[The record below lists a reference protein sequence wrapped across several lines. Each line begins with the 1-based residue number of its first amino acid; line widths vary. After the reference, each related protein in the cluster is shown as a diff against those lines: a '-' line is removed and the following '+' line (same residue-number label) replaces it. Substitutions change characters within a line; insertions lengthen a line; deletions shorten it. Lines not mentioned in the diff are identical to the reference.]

1 MPPQYLTDGDILP
14 RNKWCI
20 RLKTGFRSFLNLFW
34 SILRFQLYFIE
45 LSLIFTESEN
55 SFIHLGLAM
64 LAIPVPFV
72 VSMLLGLLA
81 ISLYAKLSQ
90 QGKVASMFLGL
101 CAMTTAMVGLRWTF
115 GFSIFSIA
123 QPILASI
130 IPVAAWYA
138 FAHANRDLGTLPI
151 KHFVAPLFVVI
162 SAVSQPWLALP
173 LDVLLTLI
181 YACYGV
187 ALIRFSSRE
196 TALINVSLGNW
207 EGVKKAENIAG
218 WMLIFS
224 ACVDTLM
231 SLDFTFNQGGFSLYI
246 ITAAHLILLP
256 VLSIAVVVV
265 GINTPVSDE
274 LKSKQISH
282 NDETSSSQVMTS
294 ERAHEITSLLDAK
307 IRQDRLYLDP
317 ELTLSKLTRKLG
329 IPAKKISIA
338 VNQVHEK
345 NISKIINGYRIEHA
359 KHSLDT
365 SQDTITQIF
374 MNSGF
379 QTKSNFNREFSR
391 VVGMTPSEYRKSK
404 AQHPK

>member
-1 MPPQYLTDGDILP
+1 MVYVAFSITFHRVILDLTEG
-14 RNKWCI
+14 
-20 RLKTGFRSFLNLFW
+20 
-34 SILRFQLYFIE
+34 
-45 LSLIFTESEN
+45 EN
-55 SFIHLGLAM
+55 SFINLGLAM

-81 ISLYAKLSQ
+81 ISLYSQLSQ
-90 QGKVASMFLGL
+90 QAKVASIFLAL
-101 CAMTTAMVGLRWTF
+101 CALTTSMVGLRWTF
-115 GFSIFSIA
+115 GLGIFAIA

-138 FAHANRDLGTLPI
+138 FAHANRDLGILPI

-162 SAVSQPWLALP
+162 SAVSQSWLALP
-173 LDVLLTLI
+173 LDALLTLI
-181 YACYGV
+181 YAFYGV
-187 ALIRFSSRE
+187 ALIRFSSKE

-246 ITAAHLILLP
+246 LTAAHLVLLP

-265 GINTPVSDE
+265 GINTPVPEES
-274 LKSKQISH
+274 KSKQISS
-282 NDETSSSQVMTS
+282 NDETNSSQVMTS
-294 ERAHEITSLLDAK
+294 ERAQEITSLLDSK
-307 IRQDRLYLDP
+307 IRENKLYLDP

-329 IPAKKISIA
+329 IPAKQISIA

-345 NISKIINGYRIEHA
+345 NISKIINEYRIEHA
-359 KHSLDT
+359 KLSLDT

-391 VVGMTPSEYRKSK
+391 VVGMTPSEYRKRTASTL
-404 AQHPK
+404 

>member
-1 MPPQYLTDGDILP
+1 
-14 RNKWCI
+14 
-20 RLKTGFRSFLNLFW
+20 
-34 SILRFQLYFIE
+34 
-45 LSLIFTESEN
+45 
-55 SFIHLGLAM
+55 
-64 LAIPVPFV
+64 
-72 VSMLLGLLA
+72 
-81 ISLYAKLSQ
+81 
-90 QGKVASMFLGL
+90 
-101 CAMTTAMVGLRWTF
+101 
-115 GFSIFSIA
+115 
-123 QPILASI
+123 
-130 IPVAAWYA
+130 
-138 FAHANRDLGTLPI
+138 
-151 KHFVAPLFVVI
+151 
-162 SAVSQPWLALP
+162 
-173 LDVLLTLI
+173 
-181 YACYGV
+181 
-187 ALIRFSSRE
+187 
-196 TALINVSLGNW
+196 
-207 EGVKKAENIAG
+207 
-218 WMLIFS
+218 
-224 ACVDTLM
+224 
-231 SLDFTFNQGGFSLYI
+231 
-246 ITAAHLILLP
+246 